1 MKLVLLPGLDGT
13 GVLFRPLLTELPK
26 DIDTIVVSYPT
37 QETLSYDQ
45 LLPLAISS
53 LPISE
58 PYLLLGESFGGPL
71 SLRIAATRPTGLKGL
86 ILCGSFVTKPLSYIP
101 KWFASLVRPLP
112 FQLFPVAVKTR
123 AMLGMYETTE
133 DHLLAK
139 EAILQ
144 VAPHVFAH
152 RVRELLRVNVIEE
165 LKQCDVPILYM
176 QGKRDRVVGPSNLRR
191 IQSIRPNVRC
201 VQIDSGHMILKK
213 RPTESARAIAE
224 FASNCG

>member
-1 MKLVLLPGLDGT
+1 
-13 GVLFRPLLTELPK
+13 
-26 DIDTIVVSYPT
+26 
-37 QETLSYDQ
+37 
-45 LLPLAISS
+45 
-53 LPISE
+53 
-58 PYLLLGESFGGPL
+58 
-71 SLRIAATRPTGLKGL
+71 
-86 ILCGSFVTKPLSYIP
+86 
-101 KWFASLVRPLP
+101 
-112 FQLFPVAVKTR
+112 
-123 AMLGMYETTE
+123 
-133 DHLLAK
+133 LLAK

-201 VQIDSGHMILKK
+201 VQIDSGHMILKT